1 MSRRGK
7 IFVLSGPSGSGKT
20 TLHNALL
27 CDKKTRKSLIKTI
40 SATTRLPRAGEKN
53 KVHYLFFS
61 KKLFQSRI
69 KKGYFLEWQ
78 KVFNDYYGTPK
89 AQAKRVL
96 RAGRSV
102 LLCIDVK
109 GAKVVFDLFPDAV
122 GIFVKA
128 PSLDALRKRLQGRG
142 TEGKKVIA
150 HRLAVARKELKE
162 AKRYRYV
169 IVNDQIKKAVKEL
182 KSIVEQ
188 ELSKTT

>member
-27 CDKKTRKSLIKTI
+27 CDKKTRKSLVKTI

-61 KKLFQSRI
+61 EKLFQSRI
-69 KKGYFLEWQ
+69 KLGYFLEWQ

-89 AQAKRVL
+89 AQVKHVL
-96 RAGRSV
+96 KSGRSV

-128 PSLDALRKRLQGRG
+128 PSLDVLQKRLQGRG
-142 TEGKKVIA
+142 TEDKKVVA

-162 AKRYRYV
+162 VKRYRYV
-169 IVNDQIKKAVKEL
+169 IVNDQVKTAVKEL
-182 KSIVEQ
+182 KRIVEQ
-188 ELSKTT
+188 ELVKTI

>member
-27 CDKKTRKSLIKTI
+27 CDKKTRKSLVKTI

-69 KKGYFLEWQ
+69 KLGYFLEWQ

-89 AQAKRVL
+89 AQVKRVL
-96 RAGRSV
+96 KSGRSV

-128 PSLDALRKRLQGRG
+128 PSLDVLQKRLQGRG
-142 TEGKKVIA
+142 TEDKKVVA

-162 AKRYRYV
+162 VKRYRYV
-169 IVNDQIKKAVKEL
+169 IVNSQIKTAVKEL
-182 KSIVEQ
+182 KRIVEQ
-188 ELSKTT
+188 ELVKTI

>member
-27 CDKKTRKSLIKTI
+27 CDKKTRKSLVKTI

-69 KKGYFLEWQ
+69 KLGYFLEWQ

-89 AQAKRVL
+89 AQVKRVL
-96 RAGRSV
+96 KSGRSV

-128 PSLDALRKRLQGRG
+128 PSLDVLQKRLQGRG
-142 TEGKKVIA
+142 TEDKKVVA

-162 AKRYRYV
+162 VKRYRYV
-169 IVNDQIKKAVKEL
+169 IVNDQVKTAVKEL
-182 KSIVEQ
+182 KRIVEQ
-188 ELSKTT
+188 ELVKTI